1 LNSPSAFAC
10 AHSSPSP
17 MAAHPQIALLPRL
30 PDERRVSRS
39 LRAPELGPRI
49 SFFSGGSALRPLCR
63 VLKQYTHNSVHL
75 ITAFDSGGSS
85 AQLRRAF
92 GMPALGDLRNRIVA
106 LADESVRGNPQI
118 YRLFAHRL
126 STTAA
131 QRELEGELSDLVARD
146 HELVE
151 AIPEPMRCIVQ
162 THLGFFAERMP
173 HDFDLRGAN
182 LGNLLLAGGYLSH
195 GRDLES
201 VLCLFSK
208 LLEVRGVV
216 RPIVDTDL
224 HLCADLEDGTRVLG
238 QHRLTGK
245 EVAPLQSRVSELY
258 LVQGLDAPLRARS
271 AIGEK
276 VRSSIAAAELLCFP
290 MGSFYSSV
298 VANLLPE
305 GVGRA
310 IAAAGAPR
318 VYVPNTGI
326 DPEQYGMSLADSL
339 AQLARY
345 VRRDAGADVP
355 LGRIVNWVL
364 LDREPRNYA
373 VEVDLERIE
382 SMGVRVISLDLV
394 TESSHPQLDPQ
405 RLAEALLSLT

>member
-1 LNSPSAFAC
+1 MPA
-10 AHSSPSP
+10 P
-17 MAAHPQIALLPRL
+17 PQIARAPRF
-30 PDERRVSRS
+30 PDELRVSRS

-92 GMPALGDLRNRIVA
+92 GMPALGDLRSRIVA

-118 YRLFAHRL
+118 YRLFTHRL

-131 QRELEGELSDLVARD
+131 QRDLESELSALVTRQ

-151 AIPEPMRCIVQ
+151 AIPEPMRRIVQ

-182 LGNLLLAGGYLSH
+182 LGNLLLAGGYLSQR
-195 GRDLES
+195 RDLDS
-201 VLCLFSK
+201 VLFLFSR

-216 RPIVDTDL
+216 RPIVDADL

-245 EVAPLQSRVSELY
+245 EIAPLESRVSELY
-258 LVQGLDAPLRARS
+258 LVQALDAPVRTS
-271 AIGEK
+271 TQVGEK
-276 VRSSIAAAELLCFP
+276 VRSSIEAADLLCFP

-298 VANLLPE
+298 VANLLPD

-318 VYVPNTGI
+318 VYVPNTGR

-339 AQLARY
+339 AQLVRY

-355 LGRIVNWVL
+355 LGRIVNLVL
-364 LDREPRNYA
+364 LDRDPRNYA
-373 VEVDLERIE
+373 MEVDVERIE
-382 SMGVRVISLDLV
+382 RMGVRVVSLELV
-394 TESSHPQLDPQ
+394 TQSSHPRIHPQ
-405 RLAEALLSLT
+405 HLAEALLSLT

>member
-1 LNSPSAFAC
+1 
-10 AHSSPSP
+10 
-17 MAAHPQIALLPRL
+17 MAAPPQITRAARL
-30 PDERRVSRS
+30 PDELRVSRS

-49 SFFSGGSALRPLCR
+49 AFFSGGSALRSLCR

-92 GMPALGDLRNRIVA
+92 GMPAIGDLRNRIVA

-131 QRELEGELSDLVARD
+131 QRELELELSALFSRE
-146 HELVE
+146 HELV
-151 AIPEPMRCIVQ
+151 AALPEPMRRIVQ

-182 LGNLLLAGGYLSH
+182 LGNLLLAGGYLRH

-201 VLCLFSK
+201 VLFLFSK

-224 HLCADLEDGTRVLG
+224 HLCADLEDGTRVVG

-245 EVAPLQSRVSELY
+245 ELAPLGSRVSELY
-258 LVQGLDAPLRARS
+258 LVQGLDAPVRART

-276 VRSSIAAAELLCFP
+276 VRSSIEAADLLCFP

-310 IAAAGAPR
+310 IAGAGAAR
-318 VYVPNTGI
+318 VYVPNTGA

-339 AQLARY
+339 TQLVRY

-355 LGRIVNWVL
+355 LGRIVNLVL
-364 LDREPRNYA
+364 LDRDPGNYA
-373 VEVDLERIE
+373 MEVDVERIE
-382 SMGVRVISLDLV
+382 RMGIRVVSLDLV
-394 TESSHPQLDPQ
+394 AESSVTESSVTRSNQPQIHPQ

>member
-1 LNSPSAFAC
+1 
-10 AHSSPSP
+10 
-17 MAAHPQIALLPRL
+17 MAAHPQIARAPRF
-30 PDERRVSRS
+30 PDELRVSRS

-92 GMPALGDLRNRIVA
+92 GMPAIGDLRSRIVA

-126 STTAA
+126 SSTAA
-131 QRELEGELSDLVARD
+131 QGELEIELSSLVSRKHDLI
-146 HELVE
+146 E
-151 AIPEPMRCIVQ
+151 AIPEPMRRIVR

-173 HDFDLRGAN
+173 PDFDLRGAN

-201 VLCLFSK
+201 VLFLFSK

-224 HLCADLEDGTRVLG
+224 HLCADLEDGTQVLG

-245 EVAPLQSRVSELY
+245 EVAPLASRVSELY
-258 LVQGLDAPLRARS
+258 LVQGLDAPLRTS
-271 AIGEK
+271 TAIGDK
-276 VRSSIAAAELLCFP
+276 VRGSIEAADLICFP

-298 VANLLPE
+298 LANLLPE

-310 IAAAGAPR
+310 IAAASAPR
-318 VYVPNTGI
+318 VYVPNTGR

-339 AQLARY
+339 AQLVRY

-355 LGRIVNWVL
+355 LGRIVNLVL
-364 LDREPRNYA
+364 LDRDARNYA
-373 VEVDLERIE
+373 MDVDVERLER
-382 SMGVRVISLDLV
+382 MGAQVVSLELV
-394 TESSHPQLDPQ
+394 TESSHPQIHPQ

>member
-1 LNSPSAFAC
+1 
-10 AHSSPSP
+10 
-17 MAAHPQIALLPRL
+17 MAAPPQIARAPRF
-30 PDERRVSRS
+30 PDELRVSRS

-92 GMPALGDLRNRIVA
+92 GMPAIGDLRNRIVA

-126 STTAA
+126 SSTAA
-131 QRELEGELSDLVARD
+131 QVDLEIELSALVSKE

-151 AIPEPMRCIVQ
+151 AIPEPMRRIVR

-173 HDFDLRGAN
+173 PDFDLRGAN

-201 VLCLFSK
+201 VLFLFSK

-224 HLCADLEDGTRVLG
+224 HLCADLEDGTQVLG

-245 EVAPLQSRVSELY
+245 EVAPLASRVSELY
-258 LVQGLDAPLRARS
+258 LVQGLDAPVRAR
-271 AIGEK
+271 AAVGEK
-276 VRSSIAAAELLCFP
+276 VRGSIEAADLICFP

-298 VANLLPE
+298 LANLLPE

-310 IAAAGAPR
+310 IAAASAPR
-318 VYVPNTGI
+318 VYVPNTGR

-339 AQLARY
+339 AQLVRY

-355 LGRIVNWVL
+355 LGRIVNLVL
-364 LDREPRNYA
+364 LDRNPRNYA
-373 VEVDLERIE
+373 MEVDVERLER
-382 SMGVRVISLDLV
+382 MGAQVVSLELV
-394 TESSHPQLDPQ
+394 TDSSHPQIHPQ
-405 RLAEALLSLT
+405 RLTEALLSLT